1 MHQLPNHSSMFLMP
15 HLDPL
20 FPLVFVKLMLLQ
32 NSRKNTLDDLDQP
45 LHLCWH
51 SHITSEHHII
61 KYTVGISFPT
71 KMFQEIEVL

>member
-45 LHLCWH
+45 LHLC
-51 SHITSEHHII
+51 
-61 KYTVGISFPT
+61 
-71 KMFQEIEVL
+71 